1 MRFIGLEGV
10 AMGESKLGNRIF
22 FVLKFADLI

>member
-1 MRFIGLEGV
+1 MRFTGLEGV
-10 AMGESKLGNRIF
+10 AMGENKLGNRIL